1 MKLKLLILTV
11 ATFIAM
17 QAVFAQS
24 IEKQIT
30 VIRAEVTAINQAAK
44 GYKKTVKDVEGIS
57 LEGTEATYFTS
68 GKGLRKVV
76 AKSYGETFNAV
87 TELYFQGEELI
98 FVYRKFNRYD
108 TQIGMN
114 PPPKVVSVKE
124 SRLYF
129 AGGKM
134 IRFLDGKKSVKNTT
148 KFWSDSE
155 SEVNALSKT
164 LKEAF

>member
-1 MKLKLLILTV
+1 MKTKLLILTI
-11 ATFIAM
+11 ATFIAA
-17 QAVFAQS
+17 QTIFAQS
-24 IEKQIT
+24 IEKQ
-30 VIRAEVTAINQAAK
+30 VVSIRAEVTAINKAAK

-57 LEGTEATYFTS
+57 LEGTEATYFVS
-68 GKGLRKVV
+68 GKGLRKIV
-76 AKSYGETFNAV
+76 AKSFGETFNAV
-87 TELYFQGEELI
+87 TELYYQGEELI

-124 SRLYF
+124 TRFYYSS
-129 AGGKM
+129 GKL
-134 IRFLDGKKSVKNTT
+134 IKFLDGKKTIKNTT

-155 SEVNALSKT
+155 SEINALSKT